1 MDKMSLVIPDEILQA
16 TGMSEAELRQE
27 IAVLLFQK
35 EKLTLGQASRL
46 AGINQLQFQHL
57 LASRQIPV
65 HYDVSELEEDLK
77 TLRELK
83 LYKEQAKTNG

>member
-1 MDKMSLVIPDEILQA
+1 MSVIIPNDILQA
-16 TGMSEAELRQE
+16 TRMTEDELRQE

-46 AGINQLQFQHL
+46 AGMSRLQFQHL

-65 HYDVSELEEDLK
+65 HYDVAELEEDLK
-77 TLRELK
+77 TLKELSQ
-83 LYKEQAKTNG
+83 L